1 MFCRCVFL
9 RKLFFSCVNFSCYRS
24 RLVSTGSDYRCIGNV
39 PADRRAQLPLAHT
52 LKFFLPVCFFCEK
65 WSESAETVFFVLSAL
80 FGFFF
85 SKSFEMGSLLFY
97 VFIYLFIYLLY
108 IPGTIGNLFDITR
121 QKENQ
126 PLRSLAPSPAVFC
139 FIA

>member
-1 MFCRCVFL
+1 MIPAASAMSKRKAARSSRWLILKKMFCRCVFM
-9 RKLFFSCVNFSCYRS
+9 RKLFFSCVKFSCYRS

-52 LKFFLPVCFFCEK
+52 LNFFLPVCFFCEK

-85 SKSFEMGSLLFY
+85 FSKSFEMGRA
-97 VFIYLFIYLLY
+97 
-108 IPGTIGNLFDITR
+108 PQDE
-121 QKENQ
+121 ENE
-126 PLRSLAPSPAVFC
+126 PNPEAVAFLVTE
-139 FIA
+139 